1 MEGFLQGLEG
11 YLSASPLLAYIAV
24 FLGGV
29 LTSFTPC
36 VYPMI
41 PITIAYIGG
50 RSGESRLKGLSL
62 SIFYVI
68 GMSATYSAL
77 GAFAAL
83 TGKLFGAA
91 STNPILYLVV
101 ANIFIFLGLS
111 MLDAFTLPIP
121 SFLTSRQ
128 PGQKT
133 GGYLG
138 AFLVGLLAGTVAA
151 PCTAPVLGGSL
162 DICGSKTKRLLRC
175 DLTFSLFHRV
185 RNTLNHCRH
194 VCGFDV
200 KFAKDRKVERGNQKD
215 FWLDDVRSRRIFL
228 NNSRKNA
235 GLICIKD
242 K

>member
-11 YLSASPLLAYIAV
+11 YLSAAPFLAYIAV
-24 FLGGV
+24 FLSGV

-62 SIFYVI
+62 SIFYVL
-68 GMSATYSAL
+68 GMAATYSAL
-77 GAFAAL
+77 GAFAAM

-111 MLDAFTLPIP
+111 MLDVFTLPIP

-128 PGQKT
+128 PGKKS
-133 GGYLG
+133 GGYFG

-151 PCTAPVLGGSL
+151 PCTAPVLGVV
-162 DICGSKTKRLLRC
+162 
-175 DLTFSLFHRV
+175 LTFVAAKQNVIYGMTLLFV
-185 RNTLNHCRH
+185 FSIGLGTLLII
-194 VCGFDV
+194 VGTF
-200 KFAKDRKVERGNQKD
+200 
-215 FWLDDVRSRRIFL
+215 
-228 NNSRKNA
+228 A
-235 GLICIKD
+235 GLMSSMPKTGKWSVAIK
-242 K
+242 KFFGWVMIGTGEFFLVQAGILFV

>member
-1 MEGFLQGLEG
+1 MQGLEG
-11 YLSASPLLAYIAV
+11 YLSAAPFLAYIAV
-24 FLGGV
+24 FLSGV

-50 RSGESRLKGLSL
+50 RSGESRLKGLFL

-68 GMSATYSAL
+68 GMAATYSAL
-77 GAFAAL
+77 GAFAAM

-111 MLDAFTLPIP
+111 MLDVFTLPIP

-128 PGQKT
+128 PGKKS
-133 GGYLG
+133 GGYFG

-151 PCTAPVLGGSL
+151 PCTAPVLGVV
-162 DICGSKTKRLLRC
+162 
-175 DLTFSLFHRV
+175 LTFVAAKQNVIYGMTLLFV
-185 RNTLNHCRH
+185 FSIGLGTLLII
-194 VCGFDV
+194 VGTF
-200 KFAKDRKVERGNQKD
+200 
-215 FWLDDVRSRRIFL
+215 
-228 NNSRKNA
+228 A
-235 GLICIKD
+235 GLMSSMPKTGKWSVAIK
-242 K
+242 KFFGWVMIGTGEFFLIQAGILFV

>member
-11 YLSASPLLAYIAV
+11 YLSASPFLAYIAV

-50 RSGESRLKGLSL
+50 RSGESRLKGFSL

-68 GMSATYSAL
+68 GMAATYSAL

-111 MLDAFTLPIP
+111 MLDVFVLPIP
-121 SFLTSRQ
+121 SFLASRQ
-128 PGQKT
+128 PGKK
-133 GGYLG
+133 GGEYFG

-151 PCTAPVLGGSL
+151 PCTAPVLGVV
-162 DICGSKTKRLLRC
+162 
-175 DLTFSLFHRV
+175 LTFVAAKQNVIYGMTLLFIFSIGLG
-185 RNTLNHCRH
+185 TLLII
-194 VCGFDV
+194 VGTF
-200 KFAKDRKVERGNQKD
+200 
-215 FWLDDVRSRRIFL
+215 
-228 NNSRKNA
+228 A
-235 GLICIKD
+235 GLMSSMPKTGKWSVAIK
-242 K
+242 KFFGWVMIGTGEYFLITAGKLLV

>member
-24 FLGGV
+24 FLSGV

-50 RSGESRLKGLSL
+50 RSGESRLKGLFL

-68 GMSATYSAL
+68 GMAATYSAL
-77 GAFAAL
+77 GAFAAM

-101 ANIFIFLGLS
+101 ANVFIFLGLS
-111 MLDAFTLPIP
+111 MLDVFTLPIP

-128 PGQKT
+128 PGKKS
-133 GGYLG
+133 GGYFG

-151 PCTAPVLGGSL
+151 PCTAPVLGVV
-162 DICGSKTKRLLRC
+162 
-175 DLTFSLFHRV
+175 LTFVAAKQNVIYGMTLLFIFSIGLG
-185 RNTLNHCRH
+185 TLLII
-194 VCGFDV
+194 VGTF
-200 KFAKDRKVERGNQKD
+200 
-215 FWLDDVRSRRIFL
+215 
-228 NNSRKNA
+228 A
-235 GLICIKD
+235 GLMSSLPKTGTWSVVIK
-242 K
+242 KFFGWVMIGTGEFFLVQAGILFV

>member
-11 YLSASPLLAYIAV
+11 YLSASPFLAYIAV
-24 FLGGV
+24 FLSGV

-50 RSGESRLKGLSL
+50 RSGESRLKGLFL

-68 GMSATYSAL
+68 GMAATYSAL

-111 MLDAFTLPIP
+111 MLDVFTLPIP

-128 PGQKT
+128 PGKKS
-133 GGYLG
+133 GGYFG

-151 PCTAPVLGGSL
+151 PCTAPVLGVV
-162 DICGSKTKRLLRC
+162 
-175 DLTFSLFHRV
+175 LTFVAAKQNVIYGMTLLFIFSIGLG
-185 RNTLNHCRH
+185 TLLII
-194 VCGFDV
+194 VGTF
-200 KFAKDRKVERGNQKD
+200 
-215 FWLDDVRSRRIFL
+215 
-228 NNSRKNA
+228 A
-235 GLICIKD
+235 GLMSSMPKTGKWSVAIK
-242 K
+242 KFFGWVMIGTGEFFLIQAGILFV

>member
-50 RSGESRLKGLSL
+50 RSGESRLKGLFL

-68 GMSATYSAL
+68 GMAATYSAL

-83 TGKLFGAA
+83 TGKLFGSA

-111 MLDAFTLPIP
+111 MLDVFTLPIP

-128 PGQKT
+128 PGKKS

-151 PCTAPVLGGSL
+151 PCTAPVLGVVLTYVAAEQNVIYG
-162 DICGSKTKRLLRC
+162 ITLLFIFSIG
-175 DLTFSLFHRV
+175 LGTLLIIVGTF
-185 RNTLNHCRH
+185 
-194 VCGFDV
+194 
-200 KFAKDRKVERGNQKD
+200 
-215 FWLDDVRSRRIFL
+215 
-228 NNSRKNA
+228 A
-235 GLICIKD
+235 GLMSSLPKTGTWSVVIK
-242 K
+242 KFFGWLMIAAGEYFLITAGKLLV

>member
-11 YLSASPLLAYIAV
+11 YLSASPFLAYIAV
-24 FLGGV
+24 FLSGV

-50 RSGESRLKGLSL
+50 RSGESRLKGLFL

-68 GMSATYSAL
+68 GMAATYSAL
-77 GAFAAL
+77 GAFAAM

-101 ANIFIFLGLS
+101 ANVFIFLGLS
-111 MLDAFTLPIP
+111 MLDVFTLPIP

-128 PGQKT
+128 PGKKS
-133 GGYLG
+133 GGYFG

-151 PCTAPVLGGSL
+151 PCTAPVLGVV
-162 DICGSKTKRLLRC
+162 
-175 DLTFSLFHRV
+175 LTFVAAKQNVIYGMTLLFV
-185 RNTLNHCRH
+185 FSIGLGTLLII
-194 VCGFDV
+194 VGTF
-200 KFAKDRKVERGNQKD
+200 
-215 FWLDDVRSRRIFL
+215 
-228 NNSRKNA
+228 A
-235 GLICIKD
+235 GLMSSMPKTGKWSVAIK
-242 K
+242 KIFGYLMIAAGEYFLVQAGILFV

>member
-50 RSGESRLKGLSL
+50 RSGESRLKGLFL

-68 GMSATYSAL
+68 GMAATYSAL

-83 TGKLFGAA
+83 TGKLFGSA
-91 STNPILYLVV
+91 STNPILYLIV

-111 MLDAFTLPIP
+111 MLDVFTLPIP

-128 PGQKT
+128 PGKKS

-151 PCTAPVLGGSL
+151 PCTAPVLGVVLTYVAAEQNVLYG
-162 DICGSKTKRLLRC
+162 ITLLFIFSIG
-175 DLTFSLFHRV
+175 LGTLLIIVGTF
-185 RNTLNHCRH
+185 
-194 VCGFDV
+194 
-200 KFAKDRKVERGNQKD
+200 
-215 FWLDDVRSRRIFL
+215 
-228 NNSRKNA
+228 A
-235 GLICIKD
+235 GLMSSLPKTGTWSVVIK
-242 K
+242 KFFGWLMIGVGEYFLITAGKLLV

>member
-50 RSGESRLKGLSL
+50 RSGDSRLKGLFL

-68 GMSATYSAL
+68 GMAATYSAL

-83 TGKLFGAA
+83 TGKLFGSA
-91 STNPILYLVV
+91 STNPILYLIV

-111 MLDAFTLPIP
+111 MLDVFTLPIP

-128 PGQKT
+128 PGKKS
-133 GGYLG
+133 GGYFG

-151 PCTAPVLGGSL
+151 PCTAPVLGVVLTYVAAEQNVIYGM
-162 DICGSKTKRLLRC
+162 TLLFIFSIG
-175 DLTFSLFHRV
+175 LGTLLIIVGTF
-185 RNTLNHCRH
+185 
-194 VCGFDV
+194 
-200 KFAKDRKVERGNQKD
+200 
-215 FWLDDVRSRRIFL
+215 
-228 NNSRKNA
+228 A
-235 GLICIKD
+235 GLMSSLPKTGTWSVVIK
-242 K
+242 KFFGWVMIGTGEFFLVQAGILFV

>member
-11 YLSASPLLAYIAV
+11 YLSASPFLAYIAV
-24 FLGGV
+24 FLSGV

-50 RSGESRLKGLSL
+50 RSGESRLKGLFL

-68 GMSATYSAL
+68 GMAATYSAL

-111 MLDAFTLPIP
+111 MLDVFTLPIP

-128 PGQKT
+128 PGKKS

-138 AFLVGLLAGTVAA
+138 AFMVGLLAGTVAA
-151 PCTAPVLGGSL
+151 PCTAPVLGVV
-162 DICGSKTKRLLRC
+162 
-175 DLTFSLFHRV
+175 LTFVAAKQNVIYGMTLLFIFSIGLG
-185 RNTLNHCRH
+185 TLLII
-194 VCGFDV
+194 VGTF
-200 KFAKDRKVERGNQKD
+200 
-215 FWLDDVRSRRIFL
+215 
-228 NNSRKNA
+228 A
-235 GLICIKD
+235 GLMSSLPKTGTWSVVIK
-242 K
+242 KFFGWVMIGTGEFFLVQAGILFV

>member
-11 YLSASPLLAYIAV
+11 YLSASPFLAYIAV
-24 FLGGV
+24 FLSGV

-50 RSGESRLKGLSL
+50 RSGESRLKGLFL

-68 GMSATYSAL
+68 GMAATYSAL

-83 TGKLFGAA
+83 TGKLFGSA
-91 STNPILYLVV
+91 STNPILYLIV

-111 MLDAFTLPIP
+111 MLDVFTLPIP

-128 PGQKT
+128 PGKKS
-133 GGYLG
+133 GGYFG

-151 PCTAPVLGGSL
+151 PCTAPVLGVV
-162 DICGSKTKRLLRC
+162 
-175 DLTFSLFHRV
+175 LTFVAAKQNVIYGMTLLFIFSIGLG
-185 RNTLNHCRH
+185 TLLII
-194 VCGFDV
+194 VGTF
-200 KFAKDRKVERGNQKD
+200 
-215 FWLDDVRSRRIFL
+215 
-228 NNSRKNA
+228 A
-235 GLICIKD
+235 GLMSSLPKTGTWSVVIK
-242 K
+242 KFFGWVMIGTGEFFLVQAGILFV

>member
-1 MEGFLQGLEG
+1 MEGFMQGLEG
-11 YLSASPLLAYIAV
+11 YLSASPFLAYIAV

-62 SIFYVI
+62 SIFYVL
-68 GMSATYSAL
+68 GMAATYSAL
-77 GAFAAL
+77 GAFAAM

-111 MLDAFTLPIP
+111 MLDVFTLPMP

-128 PGQKT
+128 PGKKS
-133 GGYLG
+133 GGYFG

-151 PCTAPVLGGSL
+151 PCTAPVLGVV
-162 DICGSKTKRLLRC
+162 
-175 DLTFSLFHRV
+175 LTFVAAKQNVIYGMTLLFIFSIGLG
-185 RNTLNHCRH
+185 TLLII
-194 VCGFDV
+194 VGTF
-200 KFAKDRKVERGNQKD
+200 
-215 FWLDDVRSRRIFL
+215 
-228 NNSRKNA
+228 A
-235 GLICIKD
+235 GLMSSMPKTGKWSVAIK
-242 K
+242 KFFGWVMIAAGEYFLVQAGILFV

>member
-68 GMSATYSAL
+68 GMAATYSAL

-91 STNPILYLVV
+91 STNPILYLIV

-111 MLDAFTLPIP
+111 MLDVFALPIP

-128 PGQKT
+128 PGKKS

-151 PCTAPVLGGSL
+151 PCTAPVLGVVLTYVAAEQNVLYG
-162 DICGSKTKRLLRC
+162 ITLLFIFSIG
-175 DLTFSLFHRV
+175 LGTLLIIVGTF
-185 RNTLNHCRH
+185 
-194 VCGFDV
+194 
-200 KFAKDRKVERGNQKD
+200 
-215 FWLDDVRSRRIFL
+215 
-228 NNSRKNA
+228 A
-235 GLICIKD
+235 GLMSSLPKTGTWSVVIK
-242 K
+242 KFFGWLMIGAGEYFLITAGKLLV

>member
-11 YLSASPLLAYIAV
+11 YLSAAPFLAYIAV
-24 FLGGV
+24 FLSGV

-62 SIFYVI
+62 SIFYVL
-68 GMSATYSAL
+68 GMAATYSAL
-77 GAFAAL
+77 GAFAAM

-111 MLDAFTLPIP
+111 MLDVFTLPIP

-128 PGQKT
+128 PGKKS
-133 GGYLG
+133 GGYFG

-151 PCTAPVLGGSL
+151 PCTAPVLGVV
-162 DICGSKTKRLLRC
+162 
-175 DLTFSLFHRV
+175 LTFVAAKQNVIYGMTLLFV
-185 RNTLNHCRH
+185 FSIGLGTLLII
-194 VCGFDV
+194 VGTF
-200 KFAKDRKVERGNQKD
+200 
-215 FWLDDVRSRRIFL
+215 
-228 NNSRKNA
+228 A
-235 GLICIKD
+235 GLMSSMPKTGKWSVAIK
-242 K
+242 KFFGWVMIGTGEFFLIQAGILFV

>member
-11 YLSASPLLAYIAV
+11 YLSASPFLAYIAV
-24 FLGGV
+24 FLSGV

-50 RSGESRLKGLSL
+50 RSGESRLKGLFL

-68 GMSATYSAL
+68 GMAATYSAL
-77 GAFAAL
+77 GAFAAM

-101 ANIFIFLGLS
+101 ANVFIFLGLS
-111 MLDAFTLPIP
+111 MLDVFTLPIP

-128 PGQKT
+128 PGKKS
-133 GGYLG
+133 GGYFG

-151 PCTAPVLGGSL
+151 PCTAPVLGVV
-162 DICGSKTKRLLRC
+162 
-175 DLTFSLFHRV
+175 LTFVAAKQNVIYGMTLLFV
-185 RNTLNHCRH
+185 FSIGLGTLLII
-194 VCGFDV
+194 VGTF
-200 KFAKDRKVERGNQKD
+200 
-215 FWLDDVRSRRIFL
+215 
-228 NNSRKNA
+228 A
-235 GLICIKD
+235 GLMSSMPKTGKWSVAIK
-242 K
+242 KFFGWVMIGTGEFFLIQAGILFV

>member
-50 RSGESRLKGLSL
+50 RSGESRLKGLFL

-68 GMSATYSAL
+68 GMAATYSAL

-83 TGKLFGAA
+83 TGKLFGSA
-91 STNPILYLVV
+91 STNPILYLIV

-111 MLDAFTLPIP
+111 MLDVFTLPIP

-128 PGQKT
+128 PGKKS

-151 PCTAPVLGGSL
+151 PCTAPVLGVVLTYVAAEQNVLYG
-162 DICGSKTKRLLRC
+162 ITLLFIFSIG
-175 DLTFSLFHRV
+175 LGTLLIIVGTF
-185 RNTLNHCRH
+185 
-194 VCGFDV
+194 
-200 KFAKDRKVERGNQKD
+200 
-215 FWLDDVRSRRIFL
+215 
-228 NNSRKNA
+228 A
-235 GLICIKD
+235 GLMSSLPKTGTWSVVIK
-242 K
+242 KLFGWLMIGVGEYFLITAGKLLV

>member
-1 MEGFLQGLEG
+1 MEGFLQGLES
-11 YLSASPLLAYIAV
+11 YLTASPLLAYIAV

-50 RSGESRLKGLSL
+50 HSAESRLKGFTL

-68 GMSATYSAL
+68 GMAATYSAL

-83 TGKLFGAA
+83 TGKLFGSA

-111 MLDAFTLPIP
+111 MLDVFTLPIP

-128 PGQKT
+128 PGKKAA
-133 GGYLG
+133 GYLG
-138 AFLVGLLAGTVAA
+138 AFIVGLLAGTVAA
-151 PCTAPVLGGSL
+151 PCTAPVLGVV
-162 DICGSKTKRLLRC
+162 
-175 DLTFSLFHRV
+175 LTFVAAKQNVLYGITLLFIFSIGLG
-185 RNTLNHCRH
+185 TLLII
-194 VCGFDV
+194 VGTF
-200 KFAKDRKVERGNQKD
+200 
-215 FWLDDVRSRRIFL
+215 
-228 NNSRKNA
+228 A
-235 GLICIKD
+235 GLMSSLPKTGKWSVAIK
-242 K
+242 KFFGWVMIGTGEYFLITAGKLLV

>member
-11 YLSASPLLAYIAV
+11 YLSASPFLAYIAV
-24 FLGGV
+24 FLSGV

-50 RSGESRLKGLSL
+50 RSGESRLKGLFL

-68 GMSATYSAL
+68 GMAATYSAL

-111 MLDAFTLPIP
+111 MLDVFTLPIP

-128 PGQKT
+128 PGKKS
-133 GGYLG
+133 GGYFG
-138 AFLVGLLAGTVAA
+138 AFIVGLLAGTVAA
-151 PCTAPVLGGSL
+151 PCTAPVLGVVLTYVAAEQNVIYG
-162 DICGSKTKRLLRC
+162 ITLLFIFSIG
-175 DLTFSLFHRV
+175 LGTLLIIVGTF
-185 RNTLNHCRH
+185 
-194 VCGFDV
+194 
-200 KFAKDRKVERGNQKD
+200 
-215 FWLDDVRSRRIFL
+215 
-228 NNSRKNA
+228 A
-235 GLICIKD
+235 GLMSSLPKTGTWSVVIK
-242 K
+242 KFFGWVMIGTGEFFLVQAGILFV

>member
-11 YLSASPLLAYIAV
+11 YLSASPFLAYIAV

-50 RSGESRLKGLSL
+50 RSGDSRLKGLFL

-68 GMSATYSAL
+68 GMAATYSAL

-83 TGKLFGAA
+83 TGKLFGSA
-91 STNPILYLVV
+91 STNPILYLIV

-111 MLDAFTLPIP
+111 MLDVFTLPIP
-121 SFLTSRQ
+121 SFFTSRQ
-128 PGQKT
+128 PGKKS
-133 GGYLG
+133 GGYFG

-151 PCTAPVLGGSL
+151 PCTAPVLGVVLTYVAAEQNVIYGM
-162 DICGSKTKRLLRC
+162 TLLFIFSIG
-175 DLTFSLFHRV
+175 LGTLLIIVGTF
-185 RNTLNHCRH
+185 
-194 VCGFDV
+194 
-200 KFAKDRKVERGNQKD
+200 
-215 FWLDDVRSRRIFL
+215 
-228 NNSRKNA
+228 A
-235 GLICIKD
+235 GLMSSLPKTGTWSVVIK
-242 K
+242 KFFGWVMIGTGEFFLVQAGILFV

>member
-11 YLSASPLLAYIAV
+11 YLSASPFLAYIAV
-24 FLGGV
+24 FLSGV

-50 RSGESRLKGLSL
+50 RSGESRLKGLFL

-68 GMSATYSAL
+68 GMAATYSAL

-91 STNPILYLVV
+91 STNPILYLIV

-111 MLDAFTLPIP
+111 MLDVFTLPIP

-128 PGQKT
+128 PGKKS
-133 GGYLG
+133 GGYFG
-138 AFLVGLLAGTVAA
+138 AFIVGLLAGTVAA
-151 PCTAPVLGGSL
+151 PCTAPVLGVV
-162 DICGSKTKRLLRC
+162 
-175 DLTFSLFHRV
+175 LTFVAAKQNVIYGMTLLFIFSIGLG
-185 RNTLNHCRH
+185 TLLII
-194 VCGFDV
+194 VGTF
-200 KFAKDRKVERGNQKD
+200 
-215 FWLDDVRSRRIFL
+215 
-228 NNSRKNA
+228 A
-235 GLICIKD
+235 GLMSSLPKTGTWSVVIK
-242 K
+242 KFFGWVMIGTGEFFLVQAGILFV

>member
-11 YLSASPLLAYIAV
+11 YLSASPFLAYIAV
-24 FLGGV
+24 FLSGV

-62 SIFYVI
+62 SIFYVL
-68 GMSATYSAL
+68 GMAATYSAL
-77 GAFAAL
+77 GAFAAM

-111 MLDAFTLPIP
+111 MLDVFTLPIP

-128 PGQKT
+128 PGKKS
-133 GGYLG
+133 GGYFG

-151 PCTAPVLGGSL
+151 PCTAPVLGVV
-162 DICGSKTKRLLRC
+162 
-175 DLTFSLFHRV
+175 LTFVAAKQNVIYGMTLLFV
-185 RNTLNHCRH
+185 FSIGLGTLLII
-194 VCGFDV
+194 VGTF
-200 KFAKDRKVERGNQKD
+200 
-215 FWLDDVRSRRIFL
+215 
-228 NNSRKNA
+228 A
-235 GLICIKD
+235 GLMSSMPKTGKWSVAIK
-242 K
+242 KFFGWVMIGTGEFFLIQAGILFV

>member
-11 YLSASPLLAYIAV
+11 YLSASPFLAYIAV
-24 FLGGV
+24 FLSGV

-68 GMSATYSAL
+68 GMAATYSAL

-111 MLDAFTLPIP
+111 MLDVFTLPIP

-128 PGQKT
+128 PGKKG
-133 GGYLG
+133 GGYFG

-151 PCTAPVLGGSL
+151 PCTAPVLGVV
-162 DICGSKTKRLLRC
+162 
-175 DLTFSLFHRV
+175 LTFVAAKQNVIYGMTLLFIFSV
-185 RNTLNHCRH
+185 GLGTLLII
-194 VCGFDV
+194 VGTF
-200 KFAKDRKVERGNQKD
+200 
-215 FWLDDVRSRRIFL
+215 
-228 NNSRKNA
+228 A
-235 GLICIKD
+235 GLMSSMPKTGKWSVVIK
-242 K
+242 KFFGWVMIGTGEFFLIQAGILFV